1 MASKVGG
8 TLLSPLVFRRGVPPP
23 VLTDHG
29 LTFTMDSE
37 KTLVLGL
44 GNTILGDDGI
54 GIRVVREIRKKWA
67 GHHHV
72 ELVEASLAGM
82 VLLDVITGFDKVVV
96 VDAIMTD
103 DLNPVGFVYEL
114 TLDDLGEL
122 VMPYASHALDLK
134 TTIELGKRLGYKM
147 PKAVQIYAIKI
158 EENTL
163 FTEALTPPV
172 EKVVPVLAERLAGEL
187 GSIDP
192 S

>member
-1 MASKVGG
+1 MASQ
-8 TLLSPLVFRRGVPPP
+8 
-23 VLTDHG
+23 
-29 LTFTMDSE
+29 

-54 GIRVVREIRKKWA
+54 GIRVVREIRKTWA
-67 GHHHV
+67 GHPQI

-82 VLLDVITGFDKVVV
+82 VLLDVITGFDKVIV
-96 VDAIMTD
+96 VDAIMTA
-103 DLNPVGFVYEL
+103 DLNPAGFVYEL
-114 TLDDLGEL
+114 TLDDLGEVL
-122 VMPYASHALDLK
+122 LPYASHALDLK

-147 PKAVQIYAIKI
+147 PATVQICAIKI

-172 EKVVPVLAERLAGEL
+172 EHVVPILAERLIREL
-187 GSIDP
+187 SSLNP

>member
-1 MASKVGG
+1 
-8 TLLSPLVFRRGVPPP
+8 
-23 VLTDHG
+23 
-29 LTFTMDSE
+29 MDSQ

-54 GIRVVREIRKKWA
+54 GICVVREMRKTWA
-67 GHHHV
+67 GHPQV

-103 DLNPVGFVYEL
+103 DLNPAGFVYEL

-122 VMPYASHALDLK
+122 ILPYASHALDLK

-147 PKAVQIYAIKI
+147 PATIQIYAIKI

-163 FTEALTPPV
+163 FTEKLTPPV
-172 EKVVPVLAERLAGEL
+172 EKVVPLLAERLTGEL
-187 GSIDP
+187 SSLNP
-192 S
+192 SSPSN

>member
-1 MASKVGG
+1 MAS
-8 TLLSPLVFRRGVPPP
+8 L
-23 VLTDHG
+23 
-29 LTFTMDSE
+29 FTMDSQ

-54 GIRVVREIRKKWA
+54 GICVVREMRKTWA
-67 GHHHV
+67 GHPQV

-103 DLNPVGFVYEL
+103 DPNPAGFVYEL

-122 VMPYASHALDLK
+122 ILPYASHALDLK

-147 PKAVQIYAIKI
+147 PATIQIYAIKI

-163 FTEALTPPV
+163 FTEKLTPPV
-172 EKVVPVLAERLAGEL
+172 EKVVPLLAERLTGEL
-187 GSIDP
+187 SSLNP
-192 S
+192 SSPSN

>member
-1 MASKVGG
+1 VAPHKATAPFFIMASQ
-8 TLLSPLVFRRGVPPP
+8 
-23 VLTDHG
+23 
-29 LTFTMDSE
+29 

-54 GIRVVREIRKKWA
+54 GIRVVREIRKTWA
-67 GHHHV
+67 GHPQI

-82 VLLDVITGFDKVVV
+82 VLLDVITGFDKVIV

-103 DLNPVGFVYEL
+103 DPNPAGFIYEL
-114 TLDDLGEL
+114 TLDDLGEVIL
-122 VMPYASHALDLK
+122 PYASHALDLK

-147 PKAVQIYAIKI
+147 PATVQIYAIKI

-163 FTEALTPPV
+163 FTEVLTPPV
-172 EKVVPVLAERLAGEL
+172 EKALPVLTERLIREL
-187 GSIDP
+187 SSLNP